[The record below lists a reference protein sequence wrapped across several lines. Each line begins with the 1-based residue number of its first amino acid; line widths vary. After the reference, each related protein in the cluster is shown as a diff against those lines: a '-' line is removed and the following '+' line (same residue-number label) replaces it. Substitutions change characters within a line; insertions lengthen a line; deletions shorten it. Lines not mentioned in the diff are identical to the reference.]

1 MEEKQ
6 SQVSLQESM
15 RSTSQVIEKEKPR
28 KIALFGAFGVGN
40 LGNECTLQ
48 ALLHNIRRY
57 VPDAEISCICPRPD
71 VTRSDYKI
79 PGSLI
84 KELPLSP
91 VNNRALQWLRRM
103 LVSIPME
110 LLRWL
115 KAIARLKNVDMLVM
129 TGTGMLGDFGISPF
143 GLHYEILKWTVAAKL
158 CRCKVLFLSVGAGPL
173 RQALSRHIV
182 KAALACA
189 DYRSYRDNFSKDY
202 LKSISFDSE
211 RDQVYPDLAF
221 SFPTALLPPNS
232 KHSNGRPVIG
242 VGLMT
247 YSNRHGVLAEDD
259 TAYREYIAK
268 IGSFVAWL
276 LERNY
281 TVRLLIGDVT
291 YDQRAINDIKT
302 FLDERGTSRATGSI
316 IDEPASSVEEVLSQ
330 IAATDLVVAS
340 RFHNVLLALMLG
352 RPVLAI
358 SYHEKVDALME
369 EAGLAAF
376 RQDIESIDVEKMI
389 RQFTTLE
396 EQSNDI
402 KQQLNRKADA
412 CREALDDQY
421 NRIFSNSLA

>member
-1 MEEKQ
+1 MR
-6 SQVSLQESM
+6 SPTQVSG
-15 RSTSQVIEKEKPR
+15 KGKPR

-48 ALLHNIRRY
+48 ALLHNIRTY
-57 VPDAEISCICPRPD
+57 VPDAEISCICPGPEA
-71 VTRSDYKI
+71 TRSDYKI
-79 PGSLI
+79 PSSLI

-91 VNNRALQWLRRM
+91 VNNRVLQLLRR
-103 LVSIPME
+103 VFVGIPME

-115 KAIARLKNVDMLVM
+115 KAIARLKDIDMLVM
-129 TGTGMLGDFGISPF
+129 TGTGMLGDFGIAPL

-173 RQALSRHIV
+173 RQALSRRFV
-182 KAALACA
+182 KAALSCA

-202 LKSISFDSE
+202 LKSIRFNSE

-221 SFPTALLPPNS
+221 SFPTAMLPPSS
-232 KHSNGRPVIG
+232 KHSNSKPVIG

-247 YSNRHGVLAEDD
+247 YFNRRSVLPEDE
-259 TAYREYIAK
+259 TVYRDYIAK
-268 IGSFVAWL
+268 VGNFVGWL

-281 TVRLLIGDVT
+281 SVRLLIGDVT
-291 YDQRAINDIKT
+291 YDQRARNDVKT
-302 FLDERGTSRATGSI
+302 FLEERGTSHENGNI

-330 IAATDLVVAS
+330 LAATDLVVAS

-352 RPVLAI
+352 KPVLAI

-412 CREALDDQY
+412 CRVALDDQY
-421 NRIFSNSLA
+421 NRIFRNSFA